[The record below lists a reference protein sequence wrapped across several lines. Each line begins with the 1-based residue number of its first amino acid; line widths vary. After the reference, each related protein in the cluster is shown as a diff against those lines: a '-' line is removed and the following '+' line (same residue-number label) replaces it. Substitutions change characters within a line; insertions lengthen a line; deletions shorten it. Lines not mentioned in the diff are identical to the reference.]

1 MLCASLLNA
10 LRFSPILLIYRFA
23 LWKIEETDFTCVLA
37 VTITTVDG
45 NTCFAVHLTFYMNN
59 LDLFVIQAVLRA
71 DYCIYNI
78 CNFGDI
84 YIFPHVN
91 LGYFT

>member
-1 MLCASLLNA
+1 MLCAYTEFNP
-10 LRFSPILLIYRFA
+10 RFSPMLLIYRFA

-71 DYCIYNI
+71 DYI
-78 CNFGDI
+78 
-84 YIFPHVN
+84 
-91 LGYFT
+91 